1 MNILE
6 VKNLTKKYET
16 FKLDNISFSIPKG
29 YIMGFIGENGA
40 GKTTTLNAILNII
53 NKDSGQ
59 INIFNKDMD
68 QHELDIKKD
77 IAFMTGNSFY
87 PKKKLGDI
95 TSIFKRFFS
104 TWDESIYREFITKFN
119 LDESKKVDELSK
131 GMQIKYQI
139 SLALSHHAKL
149 IILDEPTSGID
160 PVARDQLLEIF
171 QSLVE
176 EGEITILFSTHITSD
191 LEKCADYITFI
202 QDGKLIESLNKE
214 ELLEK
219 YLLVNG
225 DKKTL
230 PKIQSSLIAYKE
242 NAFGFTGLA
251 KTENTIK
258 LEHVKTAKP
267 NLEDIMIY
275 YAERR
280 VQS

>member
-6 VKNLTKKYET
+6 VKNISKKYEAFT
-16 FKLDNISFSIPKG
+16 LDNVSFSIPKG

-40 GKTTTLNAILNII
+40 GKTTTLNAMLNII
-53 NKDSGQ
+53 NKDSGEVS
-59 INIFNKDMD
+59 IFGKDMD
-68 QHELDIKKD
+68 KAELEIKKD

-87 PKKKLGDI
+87 PKKKLRDI
-95 TSIFKRFFS
+95 TNIFKRFYT
-104 TWDESIYREFITKFN
+104 TWDGDIYQVYMNKFK
-119 LDESKKVDELSK
+119 LDENKKVDELSK

-139 SLALSHHAKL
+139 ALALSHHAKL

-171 QSLVE
+171 QGLVE
-176 EGEITILFSTHITSD
+176 EGEITILFSSHITSD

-202 QDGKLIESLNKE
+202 QDGRIVESLSKDD
-214 ELLEK
+214 LIAK
-219 YLLVNG
+219 YILVNG
-225 DKKTL
+225 DMDSLKNVE
-230 PKIQSSLIAYKE
+230 SSLIAHKV

-251 KTENTIK
+251 KRNELNKTDG
-258 LEHVKTAKP
+258 VKTAKP

-280 VQS
+280 VK